1 MPESETGID
10 FVNQVDYTD
19 DFNPYI
25 YKNFYNGGGVAIGD
39 INNDGLSDIFFCGNL
54 QPNKLY
60 LNKGN
65 FQFEDI
71 TKESSVASKGVWST
85 GVSFVDING
94 DGYLDIYVCKSG
106 TPEGKNRHNELFINN
121 GDLTFT
127 ERAKEYGIADLGL
140 SVHAAFFD
148 YDKDGDLD
156 CYLLNNSIRSVG
168 GYDLI
173 KDQREIRDPLG
184 GNKLYRFKS
193 PLEGEQRGVFID
205 VSEEAGI
212 YGSQIGFGLGVTIGD
227 VNKDGWLD
235 MFVSNDFFERDY
247 LYINNTDGTFDEAL
261 EDYIQEI
268 SLGSMGADMADINN
282 DTYPE
287 IFVTEMLPE
296 NDARMKTTAVFED
309 WDKYQRN
316 LMTGYYRQ
324 FPRNVLQLNI
334 EGQSFSEIGR
344 LAGVHATDWS
354 WGALILDMD
363 NDGLKDLFVANGIYK
378 DLTDHDYINYMAD
391 PATIRQILIEESMGV
406 KKLIDMVPSNPIP
419 NYAFQNQGELT
430 FENRASEWGLN
441 IPSHSNGSAYGDLD
455 NDGDLDLVVNNVNM
469 PSFVFRNNAE
479 MVLENNNYLMFK
491 LVGER
496 FNTYGLG
503 TKITIRD
510 RNSTFYQELAPF
522 RGFQSTVDPRIHF
535 GLGNI
540 DEVDSVIVQWLDG
553 RRTILTDVPTNQ
565 EITIYQ
571 KKASGTA
578 DFNTVAVE
586 DLQEPVFTD
595 VSDNVSWT
603 YQHVENDYVDFDR
616 DRLLFHMRSNEGPKM
631 CKGDVNGDG
640 LEDIFI
646 AGAKDAASTLL
657 IQESN
662 MTFRKSNQALFQK
675 DAKSEDTDCLFF
687 DADGDGDPDLY
698 VASGGNEYSSSSSVL
713 RDRLYMN
720 DGNGSFTRSPQV
732 LPTLRFESTS
742 SVDAADYDNDGDI
755 DLFVGIRLRPFLYG
769 VPVNGY
775 ILENDGRG
783 NFTNVTEKIAPE
795 LMNVGL
801 ITDGLWFDFD
811 NDKDLDL
818 AVAGE
823 WMPVKIF
830 KNQGSVFSDFTESAG
845 LDSTNGFWNTLET
858 ADLDGDGDLDLIG
871 GNMGLN
877 TRFRATRHEPVK
889 MVVNDFDKN
898 GTAEQIISVYNNG
911 KSYPMVLRDDLIM
924 QIPVLKKKYLKYHSY
939 KEQTVEDI
947 FSEEQLKNAIQLHV
961 FETHSSIF
969 VNNGDGT
976 FSHKPLP
983 LNTQFS
989 IVYGMEIADY
999 NQDGHLD
1006 IVLGG
1011 NLSKAKPE
1019 TGIYNASYG
1028 VFLQGDGKLNFESLS
1043 PNESGFFTKGELR
1056 DFLRIQS
1063 TQNNFLLVGRNNDK
1077 LKIFKY

>member
-496 FNTYGLG
+496 LNTYGLG

-646 AGAKDAASTLL
+646 SGAKDAASTLL

-858 ADLDGDGDLDLIG
+858 ADLDGDGDLDLFG

>member
-496 FNTYGLG
+496 LNTYGLG